1 MKSVLADSGA
11 ALMGIGRASG
21 NDRASKATDAAINSP
36 LLEYSMEGAKG
47 VLLSIAGGSD
57 LGLFEANEAAS
68 IVREKAHP
76 DANIIFGTVIDD
88 SLGDEVRVTV
98 VAAGFE
104 GGEPPARVFDNGTA
118 KDEESFEEAAEKS
131 SGMSI
136 RQRATRVSDED
147 DIDIPPFMR

>member
-1 MKSVLADSGA
+1 MYK
-11 ALMGIGRASG
+11 RQ
-21 NDRASKATDAAINSP
+21 
-36 LLEYSMEGAKG
+36 
-47 VLLSIAGGSD
+47 
-57 LGLFEANEAAS
+57 ANEAAS

-104 GGEPPARVFDNGTA
+104 GGEPPARVFENETDA
-118 KDEESFEEAAEKS
+118 SEEDIEEVAEKS
-131 SGMSI
+131 SAMSI
-136 RQRATRVSDED
+136 RQRTTRVSDED